1 MRMAR
6 GQSAKNE
13 LSDDERNLL
22 RYYAE
27 RERVIH
33 GPVRGAVHQQLFR
46 SGYIEGRRVKT
57 QGALVVM
64 TAAGQ
69 RALRQSN

>member
-1 MRMAR
+1 MAR

-27 RERVIH
+27 RERVIMGQCEAPRISTVPQRLH
-33 GPVRGAVHQQLFR
+33 RR
-46 SGYIEGRRVKT
+46 TEGQNPRRLSCNDC
-57 QGALVVM
+57 GRAEGI
-64 TAAGQ
+64 TAK
-69 RALRQSN
+69 

>member
-1 MRMAR
+1 MAR

-27 RERVIH
+27 RERVI
-33 GPVRGAVHQQLFR
+33 
-46 SGYIEGRRVKT
+46 
-57 QGALVVM
+57 M
-64 TAAGQ
+64 GQ
-69 RALRQSN
+69 CEAPFISTVP